1 LGLSAPTLTCHW
13 ACTNCGM
20 IKADSASVQRNIA
33 EILKKLKAVICP
45 PKGIFFAGYSSWK
58 SQDAFSSALCCRF
71 SRGCCQME
79 TREHDQILWQAP
91 SNGNA
96 QNCGRPAICR

>member
-1 LGLSAPTLTCHW
+1 MLSPAWTQSSFGKKASAWLPRLGLSAPTLTCHW

-45 PKGIFFAGYSSWK
+45 PKDIFFAGYSS
-58 SQDAFSSALCCRF
+58 
-71 SRGCCQME
+71 
-79 TREHDQILWQAP
+79 
-91 SNGNA
+91 
-96 QNCGRPAICR
+96 